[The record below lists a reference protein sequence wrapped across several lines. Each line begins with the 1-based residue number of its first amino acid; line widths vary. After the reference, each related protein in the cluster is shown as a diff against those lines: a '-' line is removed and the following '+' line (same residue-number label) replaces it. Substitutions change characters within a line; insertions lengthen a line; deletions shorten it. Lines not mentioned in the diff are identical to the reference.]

1 MGFVRAS
8 SYALDVSD
16 FICDVTRAHGSL
28 DVVRDMGFTRTTPVQ
43 AGTIPRAMKHQD
55 CVVEVGLV
63 LKHVV

>member
-1 MGFVRAS
+1 MGVVRTGA
-8 SYALDVSD
+8 YPVDVRGS
-16 FICDVTRAHGSL
+16 ICDVTRAHGSL

-55 CVVEVGLV
+55 CVVEVGMV